1 MKDKAISHD
10 NVFKLKNLIA
20 PDHFPQIFNSTN
32 SMYSYNLRNSNQ
44 NWFVPKPY
52 TEAGKN
58 SFHYRGAVLSAVL
71 WNSQRNAV
79 KGQTSSKLFLSHFVI
94 LEPF

>member
-1 MKDKAISHD
+1 MKDKAISHN

-32 SMYSYNLRNSNQ
+32 SMYSYNLRNSKQ
-44 NWFVPKPY
+44 NLFVPKPY

-58 SFHYRGAVLSAVL
+58 SFHYRE
-71 WNSQRNAV
+71 
-79 KGQTSSKLFLSHFVI
+79 LFSGIVNEMLLKDRQAGSCFSRI
-94 LEPF
+94 L